1 MNVVII
7 GYRRP
12 DALIRLADR
21 VLRVREPESKLIL
34 CIDGPQTIECGTRVQ
49 SIYEDIQN
57 VEIRLKEENL
67 GLRSHVID
75 CCDYAAT
82 LGDFVVL
89 EEDCDI
95 SPLALDYARKALDF
109 YYDEPMIGGISLY
122 SYQVIEFI
130 NKRFAPLRDGT
141 DTYFMQVPSS
151 SGQCWRA
158 DWWNKFRHWMLTV
171 DVHEKVQNA
180 DIPAQVKAWNN
191 ESWKKIFWT
200 YLAETQLYFVHP
212 YDSFSTNVSDGGG
225 SNIESSTTLHQS
237 PLRWGDL
244 SGVSFARFRES
255 RVKYDAFFESLDLT
269 KPEYYSLS
277 RGVRVC
283 VNLHG
288 LKDEK
293 HVKADYYLS
302 MSTSN
307 AASSFG
313 LSYKPIEV
321 NIIYNQKGNEIGLNR
336 EPTNSARCRDYEYEL
351 NVRLVNYGVFKYQIK
366 TFIDRLKR
374 VFR

>member
-1 MNVVII
+1 MNIVII

-12 DALIRLADR
+12 DAVIRLVDR
-21 VLRVREPESKLIL
+21 VLRVRERESKLIL
-34 CIDGPQTIECGTRVQ
+34 CIDGPQTIECGARLRN
-49 SIYEDIQN
+49 IYEDVQN
-57 VEIRLKEENL
+57 VEIRLKDENL

-95 SPLALDYARKALDF
+95 SQFALDYARKALDF
-109 YYDEPMIGGISLY
+109 YYDEPMIAGISLY

-130 NKRFAPLRDGT
+130 NKRFTPLRDGT
-141 DTYFMQVPSS
+141 DAYFMQVPSS

-158 DWWNKFRHWMLTV
+158 AWWHKFRSWMLSIDV
-171 DVHEKVQNA
+171 DEQVRNA
-180 DIPAQVKAWNN
+180 DIPVQVKTWNN
-191 ESWKKIFWT
+191 ESWKKIFWA
-200 YLAETQLYFVHP
+200 YLAENTLYFVHP

-225 SNIESSTTLHQS
+225 SNIEASTTLHQS

-244 SGVSFARFRES
+244 SGLSFATFRDS
-255 RVKYDAFFESLDLT
+255 RIKYDAFFESLDLT
-269 KPEYYSLS
+269 NPEYYSLS
-277 RGVRVC
+277 SGVRVC

-288 LKDEK
+288 LKNEK
-293 HVKADYYLS
+293 HFTADYYLS

-307 AASSFG
+307 AAMSFG

-321 NIIYNQKGNEIGLNR
+321 NIIYNHKGNKIWLNR
-336 EPTNSARCRDYEYEL
+336 EPANGAMYRDYEYEL
-351 NVRLVNYGVFKYQIK
+351 NVRLLNFGILKYQIE
-366 TFIDRLKR
+366 TFINRFKR
-374 VFR
+374 IFR